1 MAAAPFRS
9 HTAVM
14 DTADREAVGLTAVDE
29 HARSA
34 AGQRAL
40 DRAHQHAT
48 RWLDSLPG
56 RPVPARTDVDGVLDA
71 LGQDLP
77 DGPSSSEQVVDL
89 LATACEPGLVAMPS
103 GRFFGFVVGGS
114 HPSALAADWLVGAWD
129 QNAAM
134 RQVTPGVTAVEE
146 LAGRWLLDLLGL
158 PTDAGVGFTTGA
170 TMANFTA
177 LAAARDQLLRRAG
190 WDLAQGLSGGPAIR
204 VVAGRERH
212 TSVDLALRYLGLPQA
227 ELVDV
232 DDQGRILPQRLRET
246 LAAGAGPGAPAIVL
260 LQAGNLHSGASD
272 PFDACVGLAHEV
284 GAWVHV
290 DGAFGLWAAASPS
303 YRHLTAG
310 VGGADSWATDAHKTL
325 NVPYDCGVV
334 VVGDPGSMSAA
345 MGVHGDYLIADEFG
359 DPMDRVPEMSRRGR
373 GVPVWAVLR
382 ASGRSGVSGL
392 VDRLCAHA
400 RSFADAIEELPGAEV
415 LNEVAFTQVCASFG
429 DDERTRRVVD
439 RMLAEGTA
447 WTSGSRWRD
456 RAVLR
461 ISVSNAATTDDDVA
475 RTIEA
480 LRRAAD

>member
-1 MAAAPFRS
+1 MSPAPGAAP
-9 HTAVM
+9 
-14 DTADREAVGLTAVDE
+14 
-29 HARSA
+29 HAAERDPSA
-34 AGQRAL
+34 AGPATQRAL
-40 DRAHQHAT
+40 DRARHHAT
-48 RWLDSLPG
+48 RWLDTLAD
-56 RPVPARTDVDGVLDA
+56 RPVPARTDVDGVCDA
-71 LGQDLP
+71 LGRVLP
-77 DGPSSSEQVVDL
+77 EGQSDPEDVVDL
-89 LATACEPGLVAMPS
+89 LAGSCEPGLVAMPS

-114 HPSALAADWLVGAWD
+114 HPAALAADWLVSAWD

-146 LAGRWLLDLLGL
+146 LAAGWLLDLLGL
-158 PTDAGVGFTTGA
+158 PASSGVGFTTGA

-177 LAAARDQLLRRAG
+177 LAAARDELLRRAA
-190 WDLAQGLSGGPAIR
+190 WDVGRGLVGGPPIR

-232 DDQGRILPQRLRET
+232 DDQGRILPDSLGEA
-246 LAAGAGPGAPAIVL
+246 LSAGAGAPTVVL

-272 PFDACVGLAHEV
+272 PFQACVELAHEA

-334 VVGDPGSMSAA
+334 VVRDAGAMSAA
-345 MGVHGDYLIADEFG
+345 LGVHGDYLIADAAG

-382 ASGRSGVSGL
+382 SLGRAGVAEML
-392 VDRLCAHA
+392 DRLCRHA
-400 RSFADAIEELPGAEV
+400 RTFAEAIEEMPGAEV
-415 LNEVAFTQVCASFG
+415 LNEVTFTQVCASFG
-429 DDERTRRVVD
+429 EDERTRRVVD
-439 RMLAEGTA
+439 RMLEEGTA
-447 WTSGSRWRD
+447 WTTGSRWQD

-461 ISVSNAATTDDDVA
+461 ISVSNATTTDDDVA

-480 LRRAAD
+480 LRRAAS